1 VARQRHHSEEQI
13 IDAYT
18 ATTKRGI
25 ERLDPHTEYATP
37 AIRATLELRD
47 GGCVFPGCTTPARD
61 CDAHHIIP
69 WWAGGPTS
77 LWNLVVLCPH
87 HHGTVEPSHNPDAD
101 RWKIRLREDG
111 IAEIIPPL
119 RVDPSQRPRL
129 HARFHT
135 R

>member
-1 VARQRHHSEEQI
+1 MWAAPNAWPPPPSGQRWSYVMVAVCS
-13 IDAYT
+13 
-18 ATTKRGI
+18 
-25 ERLDPHTEYATP
+25 P
-37 AIRATLELRD
+37 AA
-47 GGCVFPGCTTPARD
+47 PPPRD
-61 CDAHHIIP
+61 CEAHHIIP
-69 WWAGGPTS
+69 WRLGGPTA
-77 LWNLVVLCPH
+77 LWNLVLLCAH
-87 HHGTVEPSHNPDAD
+87 HHGTVEPSHDPQAD